1 MFNDFAA
8 FHASLQQAW
17 PEKSVPHEKARTHY
31 EWYQKALSQKQIVL
45 GREKDL
51 QSLIEQYGLAEKNGS
66 MLIGV
71 TNWDI
76 LVNDSWILG
85 GIHAQLPFL
94 LKTVLTFDSVYN
106 LSQKDNPDQ
115 TRVMYV

>member
-1 MFNDFAA
+1 MFNDFGA

-17 PEKSVPHEKARTHY
+17 PEKNVPQEKAKVYY
-31 EWYQKALSQKQIVL
+31 EWYQKAKAQKQIVL

-51 QSLIEQYGLAEKNGS
+51 ESLKEKYGLAEKNGS

-71 TNWDI
+71 KNWDI

-85 GIHAQLPFL
+85 GFTCSCPFC
-94 LKTVLTFDSVYN
+94 
-106 LSQKDNPDQ
+106 
-115 TRVMYV
+115 